1 MYPAAAASS
10 PTGMASMLG
19 FRAMH
24 HRAADIS
31 FLVHVRMKAAVFLQV
46 IMVGTRAK
54 LIFSRD
60 QGNHSQRNA
69 YPCQHRHQQLAG
81 GQCIIQSRKPLPGSL
96 IIAEGAFLDAVCQKL
111 SRRFSNCMVDLA

>member
-31 FLVHVRMKAAVFLQV
+31 FLVHIRMKAAVFLQV

-69 YPCQHRHQQLAG
+69 YPCQHRTSSSPEVNALYSPV
-81 GQCIIQSRKPLPGSL
+81 SRFPV
-96 IIAEGAFLDAVCQKL
+96 AL
-111 SRRFSNCMVDLA
+111 S

>member
-60 QGNHSQRNA
+60 QAIIPSATPIPASTATSSSPEVNA
-69 YPCQHRHQQLAG
+69 LYSPV
-81 GQCIIQSRKPLPGSL
+81 SRFPV
-96 IIAEGAFLDAVCQKL
+96 AL
-111 SRRFSNCMVDLA
+111 S

>member
-69 YPCQHRHQQLAG
+69 YPCQHRHQCRAALILPRAALYSPV
-81 GQCIIQSRKPLPGSL
+81 SRFPV
-96 IIAEGAFLDAVCQKL
+96 AL
-111 SRRFSNCMVDLA
+111 S